1 MIHEFPSLDEAAHHL
16 YLEGR
21 AGPIRCRV
29 DGSLWDVW
37 IDGQSKWVADCGAA

>member
-37 IDGQSKWVADCGAA
+37 IDGQSKWVADCGVA